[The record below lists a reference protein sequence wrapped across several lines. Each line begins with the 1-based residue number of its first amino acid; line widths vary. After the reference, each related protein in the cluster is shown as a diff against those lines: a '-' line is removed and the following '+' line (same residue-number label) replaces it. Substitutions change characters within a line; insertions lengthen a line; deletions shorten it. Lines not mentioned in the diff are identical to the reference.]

1 MARRRPATTEP
12 SLRIRDF
19 LALVHDGVAQRLGK
33 KLDGFQWRQRFGYVQ
48 YYRGKPDVHY
58 EVWVQRRTQR
68 LEIGLHFEGPDRDR
82 NYECAEAL
90 AVRSPDVQSAVGP
103 EYELEEWTKQWTR
116 LHRSFAAPSLTPAL
130 ADEAAD
136 HAVALIRGMEPIID
150 EMELR
155 R

>member
-1 MARRRPATTEP
+1 MARARTQTAP

-19 LALVHDGVAQRLGK
+19 LALVHEGVAARLGP
-33 KLDGFQWRQRFGYVQ
+33 KLDGFEWRQRFGYVQ

-58 EVWVQRRTQR
+58 EVWVQRKTQR

-82 NYECAEAL
+82 NYDAAEAL
-90 AVRSPDVQSAVGP
+90 AVRGPDVQRAIGA

-116 LHRSFAAPSLTPAL
+116 LHRSFDAPSLTPEL
-130 ADEAAD
+130 ADDAAD
-136 HAVALIRGMEPIID
+136 RVVALIRGMEPIID
-150 EMELR
+150 QMELR